1 MNVTGSQIAV
11 NLVIMLITFL
21 FAAFF
26 VASEFALVQTRPS
39 ALKEKLD
46 QQGGH
51 SKKISTALNMV
62 HNLNEY
68 LSTTQ
73 VGVSVAGI
81 ILGWIGESTVETL
94 LVDLFNIGHVMNPTA
109 LHAVGAVLGVI
120 VLTYLEVVFTEI
132 VPKNIS
138 IDMPL
143 PTMMFITTPLRYFHL
158 IFYPF
163 VWLLNVSANGV
174 VRLLGLKPADEE
186 NESFSQAEI
195 LTLSRNAVSGGQL
208 ERNDYIYMERAFEM
222 NDKVAKD
229 IMIDRTS
236 LVVIDVT
243 ANVADTIKL
252 YVRKGFSR
260 FPVVEDNDKDNII
273 GYVYNYDLIKQAET
287 NDQIRVS
294 KLLRNIITVPETAS
308 LQNVLAQMVQ
318 KRTPI
323 VVVVDEYGGT
333 SGIITD
339 KDIYEELFGTVRDE
353 NEVPSEEYVKR
364 QKDGSFRV
372 NGKITLYDFERYF
385 NVKIREF
392 DDSDVVTLTGY
403 VMKEDPTIQPKED
416 FKLDEFTFTVGDVDN
431 AYINWFKVTRQQPA
445 KKVVEKK
452 STPEDNK

>member
-1 MNVTGSQIAV
+1 MTGSQIAV

-46 QQGGH
+46 QLGGH
-51 SKKISTALNMV
+51 SKKINTALHMV

-81 ILGWIGESTVETL
+81 ILGWIGESTVETI
-94 LVDLFNIGHVMNPTA
+94 LVDLFNIGHMMNPTA
-109 LHAVGAVLGVI
+109 LHAVGAVLGVFI
-120 VLTYLEVVFTEI
+120 LTYLEVVFTEI

-143 PTMMFITTPLRYFHL
+143 QAMMFITTPLRYFHL
-158 IFYPF
+158 LFYPF

-174 VRLLGLKPADEE
+174 VRLIGLKPADEE
-186 NESFSQAEI
+186 NENFSQAEI

-252 YVRKGFSR
+252 YVTKGFSR

-287 NDQIRVS
+287 NDHIRVS

-353 NEVPSEEYVKR
+353 NEVPSEEYVKK

-403 VMKEDPTIQPKED
+403 VMKEDPTIQPDQD
-416 FKLDEFTFTVGDVDN
+416 FKLGDFTFTVGDVDN
-431 AYINWFKVTRQQPA
+431 AYINWFKVTRRQPT
-445 KKVVEKK
+445 KKPVQKQ
-452 STPEDNK
+452 PESSDNAD

>member
-1 MNVTGSQIAV
+1 MTGSQIAV
-11 NLVIMLITFL
+11 NLIIMLITFL

-39 ALKEKLD
+39 ALEEELEKR
-46 QQGGH
+46 GGQ
-51 SKKISTALNMV
+51 SKKIKTALHMV

-81 ILGWIGESTVETL
+81 ILGWIGESTVETI
-94 LVDLFNIGHVMNPTA
+94 LVDVFNLSHLMNPAA

-158 IFYPF
+158 VFYPF
-163 VWLLNVSANGV
+163 VWLLNTSASGV
-174 VRLLGLKPADEE
+174 VRLIGLKPADEE
-186 NESFSQAEI
+186 NENFSQAEI
-195 LTLSRNAVSGGQL
+195 LSLSRNAVTGGQL

-222 NDKVAKD
+222 NDKIAKD
-229 IMIDRTS
+229 IMVDRTS
-236 LVVIDVT
+236 LMVVDVT
-243 ANVADTIKL
+243 TTVAATIKM
-252 YVRKGFSR
+252 YIANGFSR
-260 FPVVEDNDKDNII
+260 FPVVEDNDKDKII

-287 NDQIRVS
+287 SDQIRVS

-333 SGIITD
+333 SGIVTD
-339 KDIYEELFGTVRDE
+339 KDIYEELFGTVKDE
-353 NEVPSEEYVKR
+353 NEIPSEEYVEK
-364 QKDGSFRV
+364 QSDGSYRV

-385 NVKIREF
+385 NVKSREF
-392 DDSDVVTLTGY
+392 DDSDLVTLTGY
-403 VMKEDPTIQPKED
+403 IMKDHPAVKPGDVFTLAD
-416 FKLDEFTFTVGDVDN
+416 FTFTVGAVEN
-431 AYINWFKVTRQQPA
+431 AYISWFKVTRTLALPPESTTT
-445 KKVVEKK
+445 EK
-452 STPEDNK
+452 

>member
-1 MNVTGSQIAV
+1 MTGSQIAV
-11 NLVIMLITFL
+11 NSVIMLITFL

-39 ALKEKLD
+39 ALEEELEKR
-46 QQGGH
+46 GGH
-51 SKKISTALNMV
+51 SKKVSTALHMV

-81 ILGWIGESTVETL
+81 ILGWIGEATVETI
-94 LVDLFNIGHVMNPTA
+94 LVDLFNLGHLMNPAA
-109 LHAVGAVLGVI
+109 LHAVGAVFGVI

-163 VWLLNVSANGV
+163 VWLLNVSASGV
-174 VRLLGLKPADEE
+174 VRLIGLKPADEE
-186 NESFSQAEI
+186 NENFSQAEI
-195 LTLSRNAVSGGQL
+195 LSLSRNAVSGGQL
-208 ERNDYIYMERAFEM
+208 ERNDYIYMERAFAM
-222 NDKVAKD
+222 NDKIAKD
-229 IMIDRTS
+229 IMVDRTS
-236 LVVIDVT
+236 LIVVDVT
-243 ANVADTIKL
+243 ATVAETIKM
-252 YVRKGFSR
+252 YITNGFSR
-260 FPVVEDNDKDNII
+260 FPVVENNDKDKII
-273 GYVYNYDLIKQAET
+273 GYVYNYDLIKQAE
-287 NDQIRVS
+287 NSDQIKVS
-294 KLLRNIITVPETAS
+294 KLLRNIITVPETAP

-333 SGIITD
+333 SGIVTD
-339 KDIYEELFGTVRDE
+339 KDIYEELFGTVKDE
-353 NEVPSEEYVKR
+353 NEIPSDEYVEK
-364 QKDGSFRV
+364 QNDGSYRV

-385 NVKIREF
+385 NVKSREF

-403 VMKEDPTIQPKED
+403 IMKDHPAVKPD
-416 FKLDEFTFTVGDVDN
+416 DVFKIDDFTFTVGAVEN
-431 AYINWFKVTRQQPA
+431 AYISWFKVTRQVDLTPA
-445 KKVVEKK
+445 ETTEK
-452 STPEDNK
+452 